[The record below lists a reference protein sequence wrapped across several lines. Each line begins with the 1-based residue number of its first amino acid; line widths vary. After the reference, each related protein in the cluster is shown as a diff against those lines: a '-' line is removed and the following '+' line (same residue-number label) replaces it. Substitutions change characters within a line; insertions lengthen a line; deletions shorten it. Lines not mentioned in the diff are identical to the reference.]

1 MSYHTRNNIVRKWL
15 SSVDTIFEN
24 RSIYKSIFICPSEY
38 FEEYKTV
45 LQKHDYPISTIY
57 DIELFIEDKTRILLL
72 DEIDIDL
79 FDIILHRTYDTLM
92 SKVDTVIV
100 TSDCN
105 DSSYNNL
112 YCNHPQLNSVQNF
125 YIG

>member
-1 MSYHTRNNIVRKWL
+1 MSYHTRTNIVRKWL
-15 SSVDTIFEN
+15 SSVDMIFEN

-38 FEEYKTV
+38 FEEYKSI
-45 LQKHDYPISTIY
+45 LQKHDYPISTMF
-57 DIELFIEDKTRILLL
+57 DIDLFIDDKTRILLL

-79 FDIILHRTYDTLM
+79 FDIILYRTHYTLM
-92 SKVDTVIV
+92 SKVDTVII

-105 DSSYNNL
+105 DPSFNL
-112 YCNHPQLNSVQNF
+112 YCNHPRLNSVQNF